1 MTDDM
6 TDDVKNGMDSD
17 RRRPSVL
24 PWLLLLAGIFALLY
38 LLAWLAT
45 RDGDTPATQPQTAE
59 ADTEVVETT
68 TVPETTIA
76 PTTAAPETTVP
87 TTAAPETTVAPETT
101 LPPATTEAAATIGDI
116 ARSNPQEFSTL
127 LAAAEAAGFGPAL
140 DDAGP
145 ITVFAPTNAAFSSVD
160 AATLGLIVDDTDL
173 LTPTIAHHVLEG
185 AYTSAELADLG
196 EVTTLAG
203 ETLLIE
209 ADGTVTVGGVT
220 ISALDVDAD
229 NGVIHVIDGVLLPQS
244 VSSALTASAVTT
256 LLALEPIQFADSSA
270 EITEASL
277 ATLSAALELLEAD
290 PEARLE
296 IAGHTDDIGPAEG
309 NQRLSQRRADAV
321 RSWLLDNGIG
331 ADRLTAVG
339 YGEDL
344 PVADNGTA
352 EGRAQNRRIEFVA
365 R

>member
-6 TDDVKNGMDSD
+6 TNELDSG
-17 RRRPSVL
+17 RRRPKLL

-38 LLAWLAT
+38 FLAWLAT
-45 RDGDTPATQPQTAE
+45 RDGDTAVTQPQTVEVEAE
-59 ADTEVVETT
+59 AAETT
-68 TVPETTIA
+68 TAPETTVA

-87 TTAAPETTVAPETT
+87 PTTAAPETTVAPT
-101 LPPATTEAAATIGDI
+101 TTEAAATIGDI
-116 ARSNPQEFSTL
+116 ARANPEQFSTL
-127 LAAAEAAGFGPAL
+127 LAAAEAAGFGAAL
-140 DDAGP
+140 DGAGP
-145 ITVFAPTNAAFSSVD
+145 ITVFAPTNDAFSSVD
-160 AATLGLIVDDTDL
+160 AATLGIIVDDADL
-173 LTPTIAHHVLEG
+173 LSPTIAHHVVEG
-185 AYTSAELADLG
+185 AYTSAELAELG

-203 ETLLIE
+203 ETLVID
-209 ADGTVTVGGVT
+209 ANGTVTVGGVT
-220 ISALDVDAD
+220 VAALDVTAD

-244 VSSALTASAVTT
+244 VSSALTANAVTT

-277 ATLSAALELLEAD
+277 ATLQAALELLESD
-290 PEARLE
+290 PEAQLE
-296 IAGHTDDIGPAEG
+296 IAGHTDDIGPADG

-321 RSWLLDNGIG
+321 RAWLVDNGID

-344 PVADNGTA
+344 PVADNGTQD
-352 EGRAQNRRIEFVA
+352 GRAQNRRIEFVA